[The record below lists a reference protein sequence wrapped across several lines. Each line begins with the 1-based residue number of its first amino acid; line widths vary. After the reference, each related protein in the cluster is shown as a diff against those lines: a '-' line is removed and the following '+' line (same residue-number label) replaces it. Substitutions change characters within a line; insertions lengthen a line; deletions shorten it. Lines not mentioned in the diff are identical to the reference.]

1 MNYAYA
7 RISAKDRTYS
17 GRLPRLVSSALKK
30 AAFSPRRKAA
40 QVSAASIDRE
50 GFALQRLPL
59 GDGET
64 RNVSRR
70 NRVHPD

>member
-7 RISAKDRTYS
+7 RVSAKDRTYS

-40 QVSAASIDRE
+40 QVSATSTDTE
-50 GFALQRLPL
+50 GFALQRASIE
-59 GDGET
+59 DGYPHRKE
-64 RNVSRR
+64 S
-70 NRVHPD
+70 

>member
-7 RISAKDRTYS
+7 RESAKDRTYS

-40 QVSAASIDRE
+40 KTLKEKNINAY
-50 GFALQRLPL
+50 
-59 GDGET
+59 
-64 RNVSRR
+64 
-70 NRVHPD
+70 